1 MASSSSSGANPLSG
15 QPVPEKLTRNNFLLW
30 KTQILPAIRG
40 ARMEGYITGAKQA
53 PAAEID
59 AKEGDKVVKVTNPA
73 YETWVAEDQQVLGY
87 ILASEEER
95 EQKKPLTFHSRTT
108 ASRRRTPFAATT
120 RPHGP
125 PFAAATTS
133 PHTATLRSPPPPQA
147 RTPPPPPHDPY
158 ACPAAARR
166 LAPPRQPPP
175 YRASPRLL

>member
-1 MASSSSSGANPLSG
+1 MASSSSSGANRLSG

-87 ILASEEER
+87 ILASVSKEI
-95 EQKKPLTFHSRTT
+95 LTQVVNTETAAEAWRAITT
-108 ASRRRTPFAATT
+108 MLSSQS
-120 RPHGP
+120 H
-125 PFAAATTS
+125 
-133 PHTATLRSPPPPQA
+133 A
-147 RTPPPPPHDPY
+147 RALNT
-158 ACPAAARR
+158 R
-166 LAPPRQPPP
+166 LALCLWKTRGLGD
-175 YRASPRLL
+175 LLNSSAGPKLAFGCTSVPVDLIL